1 MKRLGLVTLSR
12 ESVHISGPPAIC
24 HSHHQIAVHCAHKHS
39 AGHRSAS
46 CRSGASSLSDAKLI
60 GVHRGAVMPEGEI
73 ATVKSKLIIRL
84 PGCGTHLAEHVF
96 ISGLG

>member
-1 MKRLGLVTLSR
+1 MKRLWLVTLCR
-12 ESVHISGPPAIC
+12 VSVHISGPPAIF
-24 HSHHQIAVHCAHKHS
+24 HSHHEIAVHCAHKHS

-46 CRSGASSLSDAKLI
+46 CRSGAYSFSDAKLI

-84 PGCGTHLAEHVF
+84 PGSGTHLAEHVF
-96 ISGLG
+96 ISGPG